1 MTRRKVEIFTAGCPA
16 CDEAVA
22 LVKRIACDSCDVST
36 LDMRDQDVARRARD
50 LGIRSVPAVVVNGR
64 LAECCA
70 CGGPRES
77 ALRAAGIGQAM

>member
-1 MTRRKVEIFTAGCPA
+1 MTKRKVEIFTAGCPA

-36 LDMRDQDVARRARD
+36 LDMRHPDVARRGRD

-70 CGGPRES
+70 RGGPEEK
-77 ALRAAGIGQAM
+77 ALRATGIGQAA